1 MANDLYDVDSIQS
14 LSPKEH
20 VQKRPGMYAGDTSN
34 PNQLLLEVFSN
45 SLDEFNIGHGNTIY
59 VDIND
64 DGTCYV
70 ADEGQGFPINELR
83 PDGETVL
90 QASFDVVNTSG
101 KFSDD
106 GVYQGTSLGLNGL
119 GSKLVTFLSDFLQVT
134 SYDSKG
140 NAERLRFTDGEF
152 VERELFVDKSH
163 KSGTQVTFKPS
174 EKYFDTA
181 MTSKSFFKNFFEDMT
196 CLCDGLTI
204 RFNGEDI
211 SHDSI
216 GDMITRKL
224 GNSIEITS
232 NRLLIS
238 NDTYSLAMAY
248 TSSGDSKIVSYVNY
262 GLTSSGPHITSIKS
276 TLTRVLN
283 SWARENNLLGAKDKN
298 LDGSSIQ
305 EGLLLVTNLNAKNV
319 VYNAQVKDD
328 ISRIDTSFATDFAQ
342 QLEVW
347 LDNNPDDA
355 KAILEKAIVARK
367 AAEAA
372 RKAREAVKN
381 KAKQTNKAIKM
392 PTTLTDCWSKDR
404 SECELFVA
412 EGKSAASGLVAG
424 RDSKFQAVYGV
435 RGKMLS
441 VLKTKKE
448 NIIKNQEINN
458 LVQALGLDYDP
469 STAKCKYDADRLRYG
484 KIIAAADA
492 DSDGA
497 AIENLLF
504 NILWYICPELILN
517 GHVYSA
523 EPPLYRITTKKN
535 EYIFLADDAAL
546 EKYKE
551 ANPANSYRINRNKGL
566 GEQDSSELSECLLE
580 PDTRVLYQLT
590 VSDMEKTNKMFNDL
604 YGKNVEPRVKFLDE
618 HLEEANI
625 D

>member
-45 SLDEFNIGHGNTIY
+45 SLDEFNIGHGNMIY

-328 ISRIDTSFATDFAQ
+328 ISRIDTSFTTDFAQ

-381 KAKQTNKAIKM
+381 RAKQTNKKVKILHPDKLKDAEFLGEDS
-392 PTTLTDCWSKDR
+392 TL
-404 SECELFVA
+404 LLV
-412 EGKSAASGLVAG
+412 EGK
-424 RDSKFQAVYGV
+424 
-435 RGKMLS
+435 
-441 VLKTKKE
+441 
-448 NIIKNQEINN
+448 
-458 LVQALGLDYDP
+458 
-469 STAKCKYDADRLRYG
+469 
-484 KIIAAADA
+484 
-492 DSDGA
+492 
-497 AIENLLF
+497 
-504 NILWYICPELILN
+504 
-517 GHVYSA
+517 
-523 EPPLYRITTKKN
+523 
-535 EYIFLADDAAL
+535 
-546 EKYKE
+546 
-551 ANPANSYRINRNKGL
+551 
-566 GEQDSSELSECLLE
+566 
-580 PDTRVLYQLT
+580 
-590 VSDMEKTNKMFNDL
+590 
-604 YGKNVEPRVKFLDE
+604 
-618 HLEEANI
+618 
-625 D
+625 

>member
-1 MANDLYDVDSIQS
+1 MANDLYDADSIQS

-45 SLDEFNIGHGNTIY
+45 SLDEFNIGHGNMIY

-140 NAERLRFTDGEF
+140 NAEQLRFTDGEF
-152 VERELFVDKSH
+152 VERGLFVDKFH

-196 CLCDGLTI
+196 CLCDGLTV

-238 NDTYSLAMAY
+238 NDIYSLAMTY

-328 ISRIDTSFATDFAQ
+328 ISRIDTSFTTDFAQ

-458 LVQALGLDYDP
+458 LIQALGLDYNP

-546 EKYKE
+546 EKYKK
-551 ANPANSYRINRNKGL
+551 ANPSNSYRINRNKGL

-580 PDTRVLYQLT
+580 PETRILRQLT
-590 VSDMEKTNKMFNDL
+590 VSDMKKTDKMFNDL

-618 HLEEANI
+618 HLEEANV

>member
-1 MANDLYDVDSIQS
+1 MANDLYDADSIQS

-45 SLDEFNIGHGNTIY
+45 SLDEFNIGHGNMIY

-119 GSKLVTFLSDFLQVT
+119 GLKLVTFLSDFLQVT

-152 VERELFVDKSH
+152 VEKELFVDKSH
-163 KSGTQVTFKPS
+163 KSGTQVIFKPS

-224 GNSIEITS
+224 GSSIEITS

-283 SWARENNLLGAKDKN
+283 SWARENSLLGAKNKN

-328 ISRIDTSFATDFAQ
+328 ISRIDTSFTTDFAQ

-372 RKAREAVKN
+372 RKAKEAVKN
-381 KAKQTNKAIKM
+381 KAKQANKKVKILHPDK
-392 PTTLTDCWSKDR
+392 LKD
-404 SECELFVA
+404 A
-412 EGKSAASGLVAG
+412 E
-424 RDSKFQAVYGV
+424 F
-435 RGKMLS
+435 
-441 VLKTKKE
+441 
-448 NIIKNQEINN
+448 
-458 LVQALGLDYDP
+458 
-469 STAKCKYDADRLRYG
+469 
-484 KIIAAADA
+484 
-492 DSDGA
+492 
-497 AIENLLF
+497 
-504 NILWYICPELILN
+504 
-517 GHVYSA
+517 
-523 EPPLYRITTKKN
+523 
-535 EYIFLADDAAL
+535 
-546 EKYKE
+546 
-551 ANPANSYRINRNKGL
+551 L
-566 GEQDSSELSECLLE
+566 GEDSTLL
-580 PDTRVLYQLT
+580 L
-590 VSDMEKTNKMFNDL
+590 
-604 YGKNVEPRVKFLDE
+604 VEGE
-618 HLEEANI
+618 
-625 D
+625 

>member
-1 MANDLYDVDSIQS
+1 MANDLYDADSIQS

-134 SYDSKG
+134 SYDSEG

-163 KSGTQVTFKPS
+163 KSGTQVAFKPS

-211 SHDSI
+211 SHNSI

-224 GNSIEITS
+224 GDSIEITS

-248 TSSGDSKIVSYVNY
+248 TSSGNSKIVSYVNY

-283 SWARENNLLGAKDKN
+283 SWARENNLLGTKDKN

-328 ISRIDTSFATDFAQ
+328 ISRIDTSFTTDFAQ

-347 LDNNPDDA
+347 LDNNPGDA

-367 AAEAA
+367 ASEAA

-381 KAKQTNKAIKM
+381 KAKQINKKVKILHPDK
-392 PTTLTDCWSKDR
+392 LKD
-404 SECELFVA
+404 A
-412 EGKSAASGLVAG
+412 E
-424 RDSKFQAVYGV
+424 F
-435 RGKMLS
+435 
-441 VLKTKKE
+441 
-448 NIIKNQEINN
+448 
-458 LVQALGLDYDP
+458 
-469 STAKCKYDADRLRYG
+469 
-484 KIIAAADA
+484 
-492 DSDGA
+492 
-497 AIENLLF
+497 
-504 NILWYICPELILN
+504 
-517 GHVYSA
+517 
-523 EPPLYRITTKKN
+523 
-535 EYIFLADDAAL
+535 
-546 EKYKE
+546 
-551 ANPANSYRINRNKGL
+551 L
-566 GEQDSSELSECLLE
+566 GEDSTLL
-580 PDTRVLYQLT
+580 L
-590 VSDMEKTNKMFNDL
+590 
-604 YGKNVEPRVKFLDE
+604 VEGE
-618 HLEEANI
+618 
-625 D
+625 